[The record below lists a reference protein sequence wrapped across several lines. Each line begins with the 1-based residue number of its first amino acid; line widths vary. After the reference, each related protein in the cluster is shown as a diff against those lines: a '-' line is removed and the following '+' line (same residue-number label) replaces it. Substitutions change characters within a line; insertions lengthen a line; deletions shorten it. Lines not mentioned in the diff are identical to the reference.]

1 MKKQEMIREI
11 QLAEARAWKAY
22 RDATVESLG
31 YSLEQ
36 IDRLKNRWV
45 ALYDLREEMGIPC
58 LSVLQLFTMNLV
70 PVTQQVA

>member
-1 MKKQEMIREI
+1 MIKEI
-11 QLAEARAWKAY
+11 QVAEARAWKAY
-22 RDATVESLG
+22 RDAEAPG
-31 YSLEQ
+31 MEYSREQ